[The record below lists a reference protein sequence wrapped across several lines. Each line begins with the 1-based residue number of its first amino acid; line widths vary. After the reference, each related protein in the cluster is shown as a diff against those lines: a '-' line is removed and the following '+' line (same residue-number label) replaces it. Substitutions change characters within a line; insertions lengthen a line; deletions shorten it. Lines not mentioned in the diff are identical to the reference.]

1 MNVTKNEDTNEVNN
15 KSLSSFLS
23 SIRDF
28 NPYFK
33 NEKLS
38 AENVS
43 KNKAK

>member
-1 MNVTKNEDTNEVNN
+1 MNVTKNEDINEVNN

-23 SIRDF
+23 SMRDF
-28 NPYFK
+28 KPYFR

-43 KNKAK
+43 KNRAK